1 MRWFMFCWQRL
12 FDYAGR
18 SRRRE
23 YWLFLLFD
31 QLLSALLLGIAFS
44 ATPVEALKAGKF
56 EIDPVAILAFLVFLG
71 YSLAALLP
79 YCAVT
84 VRRFH
89 DVGRSGWW
97 LLVVVAVMAANRLGI
112 LASLSAKCDPPF
124 IAAHLQSAFLTA
136 SQVAGWVWI
145 YLLVTVFVRDGN
157 PSDNRY
163 GPSPK
168 STL

>member
-31 QLLSALLLGIAFS
+31 QLLSALLLGIALS
-44 ATPVEALKAGKF
+44 SSPVASLTAGKM
-56 EIDPVAILAFLVFLG
+56 DVDAVTILALLVFMG

-79 YCAVT
+79 YFAVT

-97 LLVVVAVMAANRLGI
+97 LILVIGVMVFNRLGI
-112 LASLSAKCDPPF
+112 VASLSSKCETPF
-124 IAAHLQSAFLTA
+124 LAANLQSVFLTA
-136 SQVAGWVWI
+136 SQVATWVWI
-145 YLLVTVFVRDGN
+145 YLLITVFLRDGEPTEN
-157 PSDNRY
+157 KY

-168 STL
+168 Q